1 MKSLKRYGMMSL
13 FCLLLSIAPTQKSHA
28 LIWEV
33 VQAALVKVIKAMDLA
48 VQRLQNKT
56 IWLQNAQKAI
66 ENSLS
71 KLKLEEISEWAKKH
85 KEQYEKYYKELVRV
99 KASINHYRRVKSM
112 IVKQVS
118 LVEEYK
124 RAFRLI
130 KQDRHFSPK
139 EIIYMGRVYAGILNE
154 SVRNLDQ
161 LLLTVQGEGLVMTDG
176 KRLAQ
181 IEVFADKMDQLLADL
196 RLFNRQN
203 IKISLQRSRS
213 LDQVNLVKRLY
224 GLPQD

>member
-1 MKSLKRYGMMSL
+1 MKRFKRYVVMVL
-13 FCLLLSIAPTQKSHA
+13 VCLVLTITPTRKSHA

-56 IWLQNAQKAI
+56 IWLQNAQKAV

-71 KLKLEEISEWAKKH
+71 KLKLEEISDWAKKH

-99 KASINHYRRVKSM
+99 KASIHHYRRVKSM
-112 IVKQVS
+112 IAKQVR

-130 KQDRHFSPK
+130 KKDRHFSPK
-139 EIIYMGRVYAGILNE
+139 EIIYMGKVYAGILNE

-161 LLLTVQGEGLVMTDG
+161 LLLTLHGEALVMTDG
-176 KRLAQ
+176 SRLAQ
-181 IEVFADKMDQLLADL
+181 IAVYADKMDQLLADL
-196 RLFNRQN
+196 RLFNQQH
-203 IKISLQRSRS
+203 IKISLQRSSS
-213 LDQVNLVKRLY
+213 LDQINYVKALY